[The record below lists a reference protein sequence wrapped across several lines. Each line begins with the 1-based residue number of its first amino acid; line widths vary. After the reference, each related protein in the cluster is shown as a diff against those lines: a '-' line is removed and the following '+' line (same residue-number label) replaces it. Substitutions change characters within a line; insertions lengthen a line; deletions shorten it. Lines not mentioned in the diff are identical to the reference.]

1 MNILEKLFGTL
12 AVFSQ
17 YAPSV
22 DSNKSLRDLLP
33 CARSAWKRMEG
44 ILSAGVLNS
53 ICTCG
58 SDELKDYLRS
68 AVANMT
74 LSVQLVFDAVSRK
87 KAEVDM
93 YKYEIEAM
101 QQGYKENFYNA
112 MDSIIEYITT
122 KIDEESPERA
132 ILSALQSTR
141 YWRLLGSLPIQTC
154 QEWDSIYPID
164 QSYLFF
170 FRLIPLQKETIDER
184 LSTYFSNEKLGE
196 STAALDALRLAL
208 VKKTTAK
215 ALRRFDVMEF
225 PPVIRN
231 IYSDQVVNGTRKD
244 ERESLS
250 SLAELLDQEAE
261 QLIENIDM
269 LLSTEDDLDIS
280 SRSAYNRPDDK
291 IIMLP

>member
-1 MNILEKLFGTL
+1 MNILEKLYDTL

-17 YAPSV
+17 YAPAV

-33 CARSAWKRMEG
+33 CANSAWKRISG
-44 ILSAGVLNS
+44 ILSPEVLDA
-53 ICTCG
+53 ICEHG

-68 AVANMT
+68 ALANLT
-74 LSVQLVFDAVSRK
+74 LSVQLVFDAVARK
-87 KAEVDM
+87 KAEVSM

-112 MDSIIEYITT
+112 MDSIMHYITT
-122 KIDEESPERA
+122 RIDSNGPEKD
-132 ILSALQSTR
+132 ISSALQDTK
-141 YWRLLGSLPIQTC
+141 YWKLLGSLPIQSC

-164 QSYLFF
+164 QSFLFF
-170 FRLIPLQKETIDER
+170 FRLIPLQKETLDER
-184 LSTYFSNEKLGE
+184 LAVYFSNEALNE
-196 STAALDALRLAL
+196 QSAALNSLRLAL

-231 IYSDQVVNGTRKD
+231 IYSDQIVNGTRKD

-250 SLAELLDQEAE
+250 LLADRLDTEAE
-261 QLIENIDM
+261 EIIGNIDV
-269 LLSTEDDLDIS
+269 LLSAENNIDIS

>member
-12 AVFSQ
+12 AVFGQ

-44 ILSAGVLNS
+44 ILSADVLNS

-112 MDSIIEYITT
+112 MDSIVEYITT
-122 KIDEESPERA
+122 KIGEDSPELP
-132 ILSALQSTR
+132 IFSALQSTR

-184 LSTYFSNEKLGE
+184 LSVYFSNEKLGE
-196 STAALDALRLAL
+196 STAALDSLRLAL
-208 VKKTTAK
+208 VKKTTVK

-269 LLSTEDDLDIS
+269 LLSSEDNLDIS
-280 SRSAYNRPDDK
+280 SRSAYNQPDDK